1 MSMPPPP
8 PSDSFPQPPG
18 SSFPPQPPGFQVYPA
33 GAPMP
38 MKRGNSGMAV
48 ASLVCS
54 LVGVIPCFW
63 VFQIM
68 GLLGTIFGFV
78 GLKQTKSGE
87 RGGRGLAVAGVDH
100 RHHPR
105 IGVYRVLDLLRD
117 QRRLRARRQPVRVHD
132 GLARLVPERYA
143 RVLTVG

>member
-8 PSDSFPQPPG
+8 PSDPFPQPPG
-18 SSFPPQPPGFQVYPA
+18 SSFPSQPPGYRTYPA
-33 GAPMP
+33 GAAMP

-87 RGGRGLAVAGVDH
+87 RGGRGLALAGVI
-100 RHHPR
+100 
-105 IGVYRVLDLLRD
+105 IGVILVLACAAFWIYFATSADC
-117 QRRLRARRQPVRVHD
+117 VRVGNRFECTTD
-132 GLARLVPERYA
+132 
-143 RVLTVG
+143 